1 MLEALQIE
9 ETRLYIK
16 NSLIDFC
23 DNIKEWEIIICIT
36 HLQNFLKQ
44 NSLYDKI

>member
-36 HLQNFLKQ
+36 YLQNLLKQ
-44 NSLYDKI
+44 ISLYDKI